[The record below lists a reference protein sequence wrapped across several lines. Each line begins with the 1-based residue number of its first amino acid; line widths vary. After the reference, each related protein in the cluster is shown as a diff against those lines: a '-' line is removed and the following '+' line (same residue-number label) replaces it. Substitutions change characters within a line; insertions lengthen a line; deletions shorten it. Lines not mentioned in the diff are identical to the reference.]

1 MVGVRNEEGWYAMSA
16 KSDQVKG
23 HVKEAAGVLTG
34 DKDLESQ
41 GKSDRR
47 MGEAEEKIDQAK
59 DKVEQGADKI
69 RDALHR
75 K

>member
-1 MVGVRNEEGWYAMSA
+1 MSA

-23 HVKEAAGVLTG
+23 HVKEAAGLLIG

-47 MGEAEEKIDQAK
+47 IGEAEEKIDQAK
-59 DKVEQGADKI
+59 DKVEQGAGKI
-69 RDALHR
+69 REALHR

>member
-1 MVGVRNEEGWYAMSA
+1 MVGMHNEEGRYAMSA

-34 DKDLESQ
+34 DKELESQ

-47 MGEAEEKIDQAK
+47 IGEAEEKIDQAK
-59 DKVEQGADKI
+59 DKVEQGAGKI

>member
-1 MVGVRNEEGWYAMSA
+1 MSA

-23 HVKEAAGVLTG
+23 QVKEAAGVLTG
-34 DKDLESQ
+34 DKDLKSE

-47 MGEAEEKIDQAK
+47 KGEAEEKIDQAK
-59 DKVEQGADKI
+59 DKVEEVVDSTKDKVEEVADKA
-69 RDALHR
+69 RDALHP

>member
-1 MVGVRNEEGWYAMSA
+1 MSA

-34 DKDLESQ
+34 DKDLESE
-41 GKSDRR
+41 GKTDRR
-47 MGEAEEKIDQAK
+47 TGEAEEKIDHAK
-59 DKVEQGADKI
+59 DKVEEVIDSTKDKVEEGADKA

>member
-1 MVGVRNEEGWYAMSA
+1 VRNEEGWYAMSA
-16 KSDQVKG
+16 ESDQVKG

-47 MGEAEEKIDQAK
+47 KGEAEEKIDQAK
-59 DKVEQGADKI
+59 DKVEEGADKI

>member
-1 MVGVRNEEGWYAMSA
+1 MVGVHNEEGWYAMSA

>member
-1 MVGVRNEEGWYAMSA
+1 VHEEGWYAMST
-16 KSDQVKG
+16 KSDQVEG
-23 HVKEAAGVLTG
+23 HVEEAAGVLTG
-34 DKDLESQ
+34 DKDLESR